1 MVFES
6 VRTDRGCVS
15 YLIGCTRTS
24 AAIVVD
30 PELSQVDR
38 YLAIAAQQGLRIRY
52 LLDTHTHADHF
63 SGVRPARAAPRGAL
77 RHAPALARAVRR
89 PPGRGR

>member
-1 MVFES
+1 VVFES

-63 SGVRPARAAPRGAL
+63 SGVCPLAQRTGAL
-77 RHAPALARAVRR
+77 CVMHQL
-89 PPGRGR
+89 